1 MDKNDKVYYDENTK
15 WKFVK
20 DYIKFYHEMGQPL
33 LIGTAD
39 IATSEKVSR
48 LLDKD
53 QITHYVLNAKFH
65 EQEAHIISNAWKY
78 GSVVVATNMAWRWTD
93 IKLEDNLNVRIAD
106 NYAKWTKKFLENE
119 SRVLRA
125 SVYSEVEFDLTL
137 SAFCS
142 VFSLSEEQVKQL
154 KNWETISLWNANIEV
169 RFNKRKKENSD
180 FFALFVFTPLHQ
192 KSDEVEEKEFH
203 YGLFILGTEKHESRR
218 IDNQLRWRAWRQW
231 DPGVSVFFVA
241 LDDVLMRK
249 MWWEKIKA
257 LAWLLLSKE
266 ELSNLELTQKQF
278 TKSITRAQKEIEAW
292 HFGIRK
298 HLFDYD
304 SIINKQR
311 LNIYHTRDVLLEA
324 ELDPEKKQVW
334 IDEHKRQ
341 FLFDAQG
348 ILADQ
353 LQIAE
358 TTEQPLSDVL
368 DILQKE
374 LGLEITDVQKQEFSK
389 EDYHT
394 VHENLERRLVEYF
407 QSCFEDIDDNILFSV
422 FRDVNLL
429 VIDKLWVNHIDEMQS
444 LKDKVGFMGYAQIDP
459 LIMYKKESFEKF
471 QDLLSKIHY
480 DTTTTLMRIDFRSF
494 IEQQKAQI
502 QLLQSQH
509 NVDVIQKLKE
519 AIWNVKTSVNK
530 PRIDRDVYQDK
541 RAVLFEDEDGVE
553 VFEADDTNT
562 ITDIIKPQNK
572 KTRPNDLCPCGSG
585 KKYKKCCGQTK

>member
-1 MDKNDKVYYDENTK
+1 MS
-15 WKFVK
+15 K
-20 DYIKFYHEMGQPL
+20 D
-33 LIGTAD
+33 
-39 IATSEKVSR
+39 
-48 LLDKD
+48 
-53 QITHYVLNAKFH
+53 
-65 EQEAHIISNAWKY
+65 
-78 GSVVVATNMAWRWTD
+78 
-93 IKLEDNLNVRIAD
+93 
-106 NYAKWTKKFLENE
+106 
-119 SRVLRA
+119 
-125 SVYSEVEFDLTL
+125 
-137 SAFCS
+137 
-142 VFSLSEEQVKQL
+142 
-154 KNWETISLWNANIEV
+154 
-169 RFNKRKKENSD
+169 
-180 FFALFVFTPLHQ
+180 
-192 KSDEVEEKEFH
+192 
-203 YGLFILGTEKHESRR
+203 
-218 IDNQLRWRAWRQW
+218 
-231 DPGVSVFFVA
+231 
-241 LDDVLMRK
+241 
-249 MWWEKIKA
+249 
-257 LAWLLLSKE
+257 

-389 EDYHT
+389 EDYQT

-519 AIWNVKTSVNK
+519 AS
-530 PRIDRDVYQDK
+530 
-541 RAVLFEDEDGVE
+541 
-553 VFEADDTNT
+553 
-562 ITDIIKPQNK
+562 
-572 KTRPNDLCPCGSG
+572 
-585 KKYKKCCGQTK
+585 